1 MKIALREARPVDY
14 GFARQLFDVTMRDRI
29 EAIIGWDEYRQDM
42 SFARKF
48 VLGEVRVI
56 TLRGKDVGWIQT
68 RIEGSAMTLL
78 QFYVVPELQGRGIGT
93 LVLKRLTGDAKRR
106 GKLMALSVLKG
117 NPAIRLFLR
126 HGFRPTHADAYEI
139 YMRQAVKLPLR
150 GMGPSMGMRRG

>member
-68 RIEGSAMTLL
+68 RIEGSEMTLL

-93 LVLKRLTGDAKRR
+93 LVLKRLTGEAKRR

-139 YMRQAVKLPLR
+139 CMRQAVKLPLR